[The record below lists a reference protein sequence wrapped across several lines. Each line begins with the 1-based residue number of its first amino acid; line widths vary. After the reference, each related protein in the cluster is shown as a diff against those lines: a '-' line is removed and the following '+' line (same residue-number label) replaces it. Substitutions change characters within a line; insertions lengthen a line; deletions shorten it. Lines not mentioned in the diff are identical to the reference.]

1 MQSVIT
7 ISFFV
12 NDLCTLDKREIH
24 KNAYFCF
31 TVITN
36 KKRDK
41 CLFFENPSQIVEW
54 IHYNLRV
61 SGENKVCDISR
72 WCVLLLTDSHLKQ
85 KNLYTINWLWLA
97 SMISAI
103 ILNWFGSLV
112 TCLVKPPM
120 SAKHK
125 GLCLSESSCMCS
137 LLINYFWEFTPF
149 SHLGT

>member
-41 CLFFENPSQIVEW
+41 CRFFENPSQIVEW

-61 SGENKVCDISR
+61 SGENKVCDNSR
-72 WCVLLLTDSHLKQ
+72 WCVLLLTDSHLIQ

-125 GLCLSESSCMCS
+125 GFCLSESSCMCS

>member
-12 NDLCTLDKREIH
+12 NDLCALDKREIH

-41 CLFFENPSQIVEW
+41 CLFFENPSQIVER

-85 KNLYTINWLWLA
+85 KNLYTINWL
-97 SMISAI
+97 
-103 ILNWFGSLV
+103 
-112 TCLVKPPM
+112 
-120 SAKHK
+120 
-125 GLCLSESSCMCS
+125 
-137 LLINYFWEFTPF
+137 
-149 SHLGT
+149 